1 MRMHRSVIAV
11 LAFCLIGLVP
21 LATSSSATAAEPA
34 ARASAATV
42 ASQQLAKPARTVK
55 FEFKQT
61 TSRTY
66 KFFGKVQA
74 AKNKKI
80 LLMHTPKRKKGKYSI
95 FKTGRTNS
103 RGNYSWKGLRATGYF
118 YVKVPSDARFA
129 TSYSQLIHVYYN

>member
-21 LATSSSATAAEPA
+21 FTTSSSAAAAEPT
-34 ARASAATV
+34 ARASAAEA
-42 ASQQLAKPARTVK
+42 ASQRLAKPARTVK

-61 TSRTY
+61 TRTTY
-66 KFFGKVQA
+66 KFYGKVQA

-80 LLMHTPKRKKGKYSI
+80 SLLRSTTRKGKYRV
-95 FKTGRTNS
+95 FKTTRTNA
-103 RGNYSWKGLRATGYF
+103 RGNYAWTGLRATGFY

-129 TSYSQLIHVYYN
+129 TSYSQLIQVFYND